1 MHVRNQKNKKGVIL
15 TQTPLSA
22 KKNKE
27 KGERQTAGVYA
38 NSKIAKSVYLHTD
51 KLKIRG

>member
-1 MHVRNQKNKKGVIL
+1 MSEIKKIKKGVIL